1 MRRPFI
7 AALFVAALVLP
18 GPADAS
24 VKVASYARNPT
35 LKVVAGGR
43 AEVDWIA
50 GGRRHSVVVYRS
62 GSLRYGAHLKGR
74 DVSFPTTAASIP
86 MAHVVRKT
94 PNGSFWALQAWRRGG
109 AWRRM
114 MGILTHRNTGR
125 FSLWIRPHWR
135 GTAYRGTIIGPNWSW
150 TLRPDAQALAQSSR

>member
-43 AEVDWIA
+43 AEVEDPVTRARVDQRLQRAQAELRPARLLEVRA
-50 GGRRHSVVVYRS
+50 GHLVHEGVVVVRRRPLEREPHRVS
-62 GSLRYGAHLKGR
+62 ARTAPGPARPARASSPSWGR
-74 DVSFPTTAASIP
+74 
-86 MAHVVRKT
+86 
-94 PNGSFWALQAWRRGG
+94 
-109 AWRRM
+109 
-114 MGILTHRNTGR
+114 
-125 FSLWIRPHWR
+125 
-135 GTAYRGTIIGPNWSW
+135 
-150 TLRPDAQALAQSSR
+150 